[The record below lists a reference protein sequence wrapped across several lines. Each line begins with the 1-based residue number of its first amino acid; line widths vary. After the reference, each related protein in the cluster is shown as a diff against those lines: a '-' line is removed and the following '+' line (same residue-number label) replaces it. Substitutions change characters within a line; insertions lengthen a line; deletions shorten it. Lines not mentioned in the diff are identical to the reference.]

1 MVPIIAARHYVNS
14 FIGEVENNFEE
25 SSRSLFWSVFLDLGV
40 TLHHVGVSAAVLL
53 LSGPLLPAASLKP
66 EAGLQVADRGQG
78 QSLWGDLLADAGEA
92 GVRLGRAELRD
103 ELRAA
108 ESALQR

>member
-14 FIGEVENNFEE
+14 FIGEVKNNFEE
-25 SSRSLFWSVFLDLGV
+25 SSRSLFWSVFLDLGA

-66 EAGLQVADRGQG
+66 EAGLQG
-78 QSLWGDLLADAGEA
+78 
-92 GVRLGRAELRD
+92 
-103 ELRAA
+103 
-108 ESALQR
+108 ESAGLLLG